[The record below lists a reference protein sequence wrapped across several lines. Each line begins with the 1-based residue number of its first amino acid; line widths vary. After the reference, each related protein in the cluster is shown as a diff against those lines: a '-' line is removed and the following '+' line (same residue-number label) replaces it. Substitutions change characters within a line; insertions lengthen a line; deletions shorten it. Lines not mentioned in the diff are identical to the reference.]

1 MDEKTVNSAM
11 NIIMYAGDARSS
23 IIKALEVARNGNKEE
38 GLKLL
43 DEAKKNLLESH
54 KIQTELIQGEMQG
67 NPCEFSLLLVH
78 SQDHLMNAML
88 AKDLAEQIILM
99 IK

>member
-1 MDEKTVNSAM
+1 MNEKTVNNAM

-23 IIKALEVARNGNKEE
+23 IITALKVARE
-38 GLKLL
+38 GDKKKGLELL
-43 DEAKKNLLESH
+43 EEAKKNLLLAH
-54 KIQTELIQGEMQG
+54 KIQTELLQDEMQG
-67 NPCEFSLLLVH
+67 NPSEFSLLLVH

-99 IK
+99 IQ

>member
-1 MDEKTVNSAM
+1 MDERTLNSAM

-23 IIKALEVARNGNKEE
+23 IITALKVAREGSKEK
-38 GLKLL
+38 GLELL
-43 DEAKKNLLESH
+43 EEAKKNLLEAH
-54 KIQTELIQGEMQG
+54 KIQTELLQGEMQG

-99 IK
+99 IE